1 MKAGQDATARLD
13 AFPMPGHYRPARK
26 QLCLHCTLGHGANA
40 MNGKRD
46 GIDFADPW
54 AAIEAC
60 KERRTALLFGTRSA
74 ARAGAPSTAPFD

>member
-1 MKAGQDATARLD
+1 
-13 AFPMPGHYRPARK
+13 
-26 QLCLHCTLGHGANA
+26 

-46 GIDFADPW
+46 GIDVADPW

-74 ARAGAPSTAPFD
+74 SRAGAPSTAPFD